1 MASKARQSLL
11 GGLFGLSLNLVIL
24 SFFMRLC
31 SSGGYDANDV
41 VSHRVSDKEH
51 PAVDKTDSIE
61 THLASRTEV
70 IELDHIRVQEHPR
83 RSSEVD
89 AVLLPVGLF
98 LGVIPFKVHRTP
110 TSNILIF
117 STCGKTAKTP
127 VSWLC
132 GNDRAARVPVGRAE
146 QIRTPAPPDSQRRAG
161 VDIARDLH
169 AHESTPYPTQNP
181 GSVGSSLPPIRAG
194 AIPFASPAASSV
206 STATPLSVAAPCA
219 GSKRPDGMPVTK
231 RRSGSSFCMPMIE
244 S

>member
-1 MASKARQSLL
+1 MASKARQSLF

-24 SFFMRLC
+24 SFFMRLRYF
-31 SSGGYDANDV
+31 GRYDENDV
-41 VSHRVSDKEH
+41 CSHRVSDKEH

-132 GNDRAARVPVGRAE
+132 GNDRAVGVPVGRAE
-146 QIRTPAPPDSQRRAG
+146 QIRTPAPQIRSAAQALISQEICTLMSPRPTPPKTPATSAPACPRSAP
-161 VDIARDLH
+161 AR
-169 AHESTPYPTQNP
+169 S
-181 GSVGSSLPPIRAG
+181 
-194 AIPFASPAASSV
+194 ASQ
-206 STATPLSVAAPCA
+206 AP
-219 GSKRPDGMPVTK
+219 SH
-231 RRSGSSFCMPMIE
+231 RRSRPLP
-244 S
+244 